1 MKKWI
6 SVMLLLVLMLG
17 CTSAVAAKKQA
28 VIPDFC
34 NPILER
40 WGATNEKEL
49 QQAILTYWEENNP
62 KEWPSIH
69 KNVKTPVSFQFGGT
83 TKELIATHNDWDV
96 AIVSSKNV
104 DLQKL
109 ADAGCLVRREGH
121 PLERYALH
129 QWLLPEAVQNML
141 PKHPLY
147 YYAVYCYSYNATNN
161 EALFVI
167 SNTKG
172 RKNRRYDPWAFMLL
186 QKRSTAQVREV
197 EGISRT
203 FDWAT
208 FEMSELSYTE
218 DELIEHA
225 DAWDWAFLRINYQDK
240 LEKLDAAGLL
250 YDFSQKNDW
259 ISRKTKWKTGEPT
272 AIFSNDGRMIA
283 IPYPER
289 IYNGSNEISVF
300 VINAKS
306 PVLDR
311 TLDYAEHFIKSQEWI
326 SSLDTSYNPELDK
339 LYGEGSL
346 GILKDDVDW

>member
-1 MKKWI
+1 MKK
-6 SVMLLLVLMLG
+6 LLVFVLILCCFQFG
-17 CTSAVAAKKQA
+17 LVVHTNAEKQ
-28 VIPDFC
+28 IPNYC
-34 NPILER
+34 MPVLKSWN
-40 WGATNEKEL
+40 ATDEKEL
-49 QQAILTYWEENNP
+49 QENILEYWKKNQP
-62 KEWPSIH
+62 HEWPFIH

-109 ADAGCLVRREGH
+109 TDAGCLVRREGH

-250 YDFSQKNDW
+250 YDFSQKDDW
-259 ISRKTKWKTGEPT
+259 ISRKTRWKTGEPT

>member
-161 EALFVI
+161 EALLL
-167 SNTKG
+167 SATPKG
-172 RKNRRYDPWAFMLL
+172 EKTGVMILGRSCFCRNEAPRRCGKSKGSA
-186 QKRSTAQVREV
+186 
-197 EGISRT
+197 
-203 FDWAT
+203 
-208 FEMSELSYTE
+208 ELSIGQHLKCQSYP
-218 DELIEHA
+218 I
-225 DAWDWAFLRINYQDK
+225 Q
-240 LEKLDAAGLL
+240 
-250 YDFSQKNDW
+250 
-259 ISRKTKWKTGEPT
+259 
-272 AIFSNDGRMIA
+272 RM
-283 IPYPER
+283 
-289 IYNGSNEISVF
+289 N
-300 VINAKS
+300 
-306 PVLDR
+306 
-311 TLDYAEHFIKSQEWI
+311 
-326 SSLDTSYNPELDK
+326 
-339 LYGEGSL
+339 
-346 GILKDDVDW
+346 